1 MARKSFVN
9 DLQTSLPSTPI
20 YHDLLVG
27 GRDFRPQRYRKPGGG
42 KRLVRNPDDLQNGSL
57 KRQSVSSDEGGW
69 GPAPHT
75 LTSQNTK
82 VRPEAMLSQARQI
95 RHQPTPAG
103 AFSDLGSVVSQQQ
116 RARHQASLERKA
128 AAARVSPQRQTSALG
143 ERARHASPASLR
155 RGWGALA
162 PHHGTLRRKANI
174 H

>member
-1 MARKSFVN
+1 M
-9 DLQTSLPSTPI
+9 D
-20 YHDLLVG
+20 
-27 GRDFRPQRYRKPGGG
+27 GRRSVRMRRGRWG

-57 KRQSVSSDEGGW
+57 KRQSASSDEGGW
-69 GPAPHT
+69 GPKPHT

-128 AAARVSPQRQTSALG
+128 AAARVSPQRQTSVLRKVRETRIPSILTQGLG
-143 ERARHASPASLR
+143 RAGTTPRSPR
-155 RGWGALA
+155 RATETTPTRKLA
-162 PHHGTLRRKANI
+162 PGDACKN
-174 H
+174 